1 MVYLIYIFND
11 PAVLELGVSTGAAAL
26 QWEKMR
32 IESTNFG
39 EMKRQ
44 VVVGDL
50 VGFRVVDFS
59 PNKPML
65 LGFLVRN

>member
-50 VGFRVVDFS
+50 VGFPSWWIFRLINQCFLDFW
-59 PNKPML
+59 
-65 LGFLVRN
+65 